1 MKYGTEERVGASI
14 CVENDI
20 RKEPNMKYLID
31 FENVANSGFDGLTD
45 LGLSDELLIFY
56 SEQHSTISIAVHQQ
70 LEKSLVRKTY
80 MPIKTGGKN
89 ALDFQLVSWLGYEI
103 AQGSSDHFVIISND
117 TGFDAV
123 VDFWQK
129 RGVDVTR
136 RRSLKK
142 AKLRLQQLQAEKAA
156 AERAEGTVE
165 EDAAENLSKGE
176 KRKADKAREEK
187 AKKAKKKSKAKKTD
201 ASKKSAF
208 ASLQETVRNLLP
220 EYSDD
225 AEVIANRITENNN
238 KQDLN
243 NSLVKTF
250 GSEKAGRIYKTVK
263 PILKLRKGE

>member
-1 MKYGTEERVGASI
+1 
-14 CVENDI
+14 
-20 RKEPNMKYLID
+20 MKYLID
-31 FENVANSGFDGLTD
+31 FENVANSGFEGLTEM
-45 LGLSDELLIFY
+45 GLSDELLIFY
-56 SEQHSTISIAVHQQ
+56 SEQHSTISITVHQQ

-103 AQGSSDHFVIISND
+103 SRDSSDHFVIISND

-142 AKLRLQQLQAEKAA
+142 AKLRLQQIQSEKIRLEKAA
-156 AERAEGTVE
+156 EEKSNDIVE
-165 EDAAENLSKGE
+165 DSTIEVNLTKAE
-176 KRKADKAREEK
+176 KRKAEKNREEK
-187 AKKAKKKSKAKKTD
+187 AKKEKKKSK
-201 ASKKSAF
+201 SKKSNAMKKTAF
-208 ASLQETVRNLLP
+208 SSLQETVRSLLP

-225 AEVIANRITENNN
+225 AEIIASRITENNN

-263 PILKLRKGE
+263 PILKIRKGE